1 MAVSVSSLERSGV
14 PIERGV
20 DAAEVIVVI
29 VVDVVERM
37 EFIISVWFCSKA
49 AVCCRVTAWLC
60 IVAVCWRRI
69 CCSVVRHSE
78 CWVCWEW
85 SVLILSFASASS
97 ESVDSSLALV
107 VMES

>member
-1 MAVSVSSLERSGV
+1 MSRGVDDVEVLRLRLWLVGWLSTASEDGVAVSVSSLERSGV

-49 AVCCRVTAWLC
+49 AVCCRVTA
-60 IVAVCWRRI
+60 
-69 CCSVVRHSE
+69 
-78 CWVCWEW
+78 
-85 SVLILSFASASS
+85 
-97 ESVDSSLALV
+97 
-107 VMES
+107 

>member
-1 MAVSVSSLERSGV
+1 MSWLSAVDGDSVAVSVSSLERSGV

-49 AVCCRVTAWLC
+49 AVCCKVTA
-60 IVAVCWRRI
+60 
-69 CCSVVRHSE
+69 
-78 CWVCWEW
+78 
-85 SVLILSFASASS
+85 
-97 ESVDSSLALV
+97 
-107 VMES
+107 